1 MSALND
7 ESNNLPYRRGVG
19 AVLLNDEGLV
29 WVGRRIDRRK
39 QDLDEYWQLPQGG
52 IDFGEE
58 PLTAVLREID
68 EETGVDNVEVIGEVK
83 EWLKYELPPD
93 LKDKVWG
100 GRYRGQSQKWFALQ
114 FKGSNSDFNLSKY
127 LKPEFDAW
135 RWVELTTL
143 PNLIVPFK
151 KKVYERVAQEFL
163 ELTIKLR
170 RNQ

>member
-1 MSALND
+1 VLND
-7 ESNNLPYRRGVG
+7 GSNNLLYRRGVG
-19 AVLLNDEGLV
+19 AGLLNDNGLV
-29 WVGRRIDRRK
+29 WVGRRIDRRN
-39 QDLDEYWQLPQGG
+39 QDLEEYWQLPQGG
-52 IDFGEE
+52 IDFGED

-83 EWLKYELPPD
+83 EWLKYELPPG

-100 GRYRGQSQKWFALQ
+100 GRYRGQSQKWFALH
-114 FKGSNSDFNLSKY
+114 FKGSNSDFNLNKY

>member
-1 MSALND
+1 MLND
-7 ESNNLPYRRGVG
+7 GSNNLLYRRGVG
-19 AVLLNDEGLV
+19 AVLLNGEGLV
-29 WVGRRIDRRK
+29 WVGRRIDRRN
-39 QDLDEYWQLPQGG
+39 QDRKEYWQLPQGG
-52 IDFGEE
+52 IDYGEE

-114 FKGSNSDFNLSKY
+114 FKGSNSDFNLCKY

-151 KKVYERVAQEFL
+151 KKTYERVTQEFL
-163 ELTIKLR
+163 ELAMKLR